1 MDFLNNFNNLSL
13 SIIPLSEQTRLAVK
27 RQRILRDQFHECN
40 EASELAI
47 IYELFL
53 QTGGNIRCL
62 ELDKR
67 DKNLLKEMGDIYR
80 QNINYTGYNSV

>member
-1 MDFLNNFNNLSL
+1 MSFIQTFNNLTLQQL
-13 SIIPLSEQTRLAVK
+13 SNPTQQAIK
-27 RQRILRDQFHECN
+27 RQNILRDQFHECN

-62 ELDKR
+62 ELDSR
-67 DKNLLKEMGDIYR
+67 DKNLLKQMGEFYR
-80 QNINYTGYNSV
+80 SNIGYTGYDSI

>member
-1 MDFLNNFNNLSL
+1 MDFLNTFNNLSL

-27 RQRILRDQFHECN
+27 RQRVLRDQFHECN
-40 EASELAI
+40 DPTELAV

-53 QTGGNIRCL
+53 QLGGNIRCL

-67 DKNLLKEMGDIYR
+67 DKNLLKQMGEIYR
-80 QNINYTGYNSV
+80 QNINYTGYDSV

>member
-1 MDFLNNFNNLSL
+1 MDFLNQFNNLTLHTL
-13 SIIPLSEQTRLAVK
+13 SNSTQQAIK
-27 RQRILRDQFHECN
+27 RQHILRDQFHECN

-67 DKNLLKEMGDIYR
+67 DKNLLKDMGEIYR
-80 QNINYTGYNSV
+80 TNIGYTGYDSL